1 VDVVSASAGDDTIA
15 WYVND
20 GVDVVSK
27 NVVSTLAVE
36 ALGVYAIDVDGDGDV
51 DVLSASAN
59 DDTVAWYEND
69 GSQSVTGVVAI
80 FFLHHSGST
89 GRSRSASSRRWP

>member
-1 VDVVSASAGDDTIA
+1 MDVVSASAGDDTIA

-69 GSQSVTGVVAI
+69 GSQSVTGVVAT
-80 FFLHHSGST
+80 FFLNHSGST
-89 GRSRSASSRRWP
+89 GPSRSASSRRWP